1 MANENYTVKNGK
13 KMRYGYTTG
22 SCGAAAAA
30 AACELLLGG
39 VRVPAVDILLPGGTK
54 ATLEICDLDMDQGGA
69 SCSVVKDGGDDP
81 DITTG
86 LKIFARVSR
95 ACGNSV
101 KIQGGKGVGI
111 VTAKGL
117 QRAPSEPAINPVPM
131 KMIEDSV
138 TAVMKKYGYTNGI
151 DVVISVPGGEKAALK
166 TYNPRLGIVGGI
178 SILGTTGIVEPMSE
192 KALIDTIKVEIDR
205 RYAEDPHNILIA
217 PGNYGQ
223 KYCLDQ
229 LGLDMDKSVQTS
241 NYIGESLDYIVY
253 KGFRNILFV
262 GHTGKLV
269 KLAAGVMNTH
279 SYVADCRMETIAAH
293 CGCCGARPETMEK
306 ILKCITTDDAFDLIQ
321 NEPYYGAVKSRIMEK
336 AMYHLNYRLK
346 GAARIEVVMF
356 TTGRNHVIMS
366 DGAKEMIEQFR
377 KEYR

>member
-1 MANENYTVKNGK
+1 MPNENYTVKNGK
-13 KMRYGYTTG
+13 RMRYGYTTG
-22 SCGAAAAA
+22 SCAAAAA
-30 AACELLLGG
+30 SAACELLLGG
-39 VRVPAVDILLPGGTK
+39 VRIPAAEILLPGGTR
-54 ATLEICDLDMDQGGA
+54 AVLEISDHRLADGKA

-86 LKIFARVSR
+86 LRIFATVEKDAAAGVS
-95 ACGNSV
+95 
-101 KIQGGKGVGI
+101 IDGGEGVGR

-117 QRAPSEPAINPVPM
+117 QRAPGEPAINPVPM
-131 KMIEDSV
+131 RMIEDSAA
-138 TAVMKKYGYTNGI
+138 AVMRKYGYDGGI
-151 DVVISVPGGEKAALK
+151 SVIISVPEGEKAAKK
-166 TYNPRLGIVGGI
+166 TYNPRLGILGGI

-192 KALIDTIKVEIDR
+192 KALIDTIKVEMDR
-205 RYAEDPHNILIA
+205 KYADDPENILIA

-229 LGLDMDKSVQTS
+229 LGLDMGKSVQTS

-321 NEPYYGAVKSRIMEK
+321 NESYYEEVKARIMER

-366 DGAKEMIEQFR
+366 DGAEDMIERFR
-377 KEYR
+377 EEN

>member
-13 KMRYGYTTG
+13 RMRFGYTTG
-22 SCGAAAAA
+22 SCAAAAAA
-30 AACELLLGG
+30 AACELLLAGA
-39 VRVPAVDILLPGGTK
+39 RIQAAEILLPGGTK
-54 ATLEICDLDMDQGGA
+54 AVLEILDHELVDGKA

-86 LKIFARVSR
+86 LKIYATVSR
-95 ACGNSV
+95 STAGVS
-101 KIQGGKGVGI
+101 IDGGEGVGR
-111 VTAKGL
+111 VTARGL
-117 QRAPSEPAINPVPM
+117 QRGPGEPAINPVPL

-138 TAVMKKYGYTNGI
+138 LAAARKCGYDGGI
-151 DVVISVPGGEKAALK
+151 DVVISVPGGEKAARK

-192 KALIDTIKVEIDR
+192 KALIDTIKVEMDR
-205 RYAEDPHNILIA
+205 KYVDDPEKILIA

-223 KYCLDQ
+223 KYCLEQ
-229 LGLDMDKSVQTS
+229 LGLDIGKSVQTS

-321 NEPYYGAVKSRIMEK
+321 NEPYYEDVKARIMER

-346 GAARIEVVMF
+346 GAARIEMVMF

-366 DGAKEMIEQFR
+366 DGARDMIEKFR
-377 KEYR
+377 EEN

>member
-13 KMRYGYTTG
+13 RMRFGYTTG
-22 SCGAAAAA
+22 SCAAAAA
-30 AACELLLGG
+30 EAACELLLAG
-39 VRVPAVDILLPGGTK
+39 VRIQAAEILLPGGTK
-54 ATLEICDLDMDQGGA
+54 AVLEILDHELNDGKA

-86 LKIFARVSR
+86 LKIFATVSR
-95 ACGNSV
+95 SEAGVN
-101 KIQGGKGVGI
+101 IDGGEGVGR
-111 VTAKGL
+111 VTARGL
-117 QRAPSEPAINPVPM
+117 QRGPGEPAINPVPV

-138 TAVMKKYGYTNGI
+138 TAAKNKYGYDGGI
-151 DVVISVPGGEKAALK
+151 DVVISVPGGEKAARK

-192 KALIDTIKVEIDR
+192 KALIDTIKVEMDR
-205 RYAEDPHNILIA
+205 KYADDPEKILIA

-223 KYCLDQ
+223 KYCLEQ
-229 LGLDMDKSVQTS
+229 LGLDIEKSVQTS

-321 NEPYYGAVKSRIMEK
+321 SEPYYEEVKARIMER

-366 DGAKEMIEQFR
+366 DGAREMIEKFR
-377 KEYR
+377 EEN